1 MNGPTSDRGSPGDVQ
16 ARRGGR
22 RRTGA
27 APADAGRF
35 HRPEAAAREPED
47 LHRRRQVA
55 QRGARPRAVPRPA
68 GPGQDD
74 AGADRGARDGR
85 GLSRH
90 LGPGDPEGRRPRRPA
105 HQPAAAR
112 RAVHRRDPSPQSG
125 DRGDPLSRHG
135 GLPARPDDRRG
146 AGGALGAHRAAALH
160 PGRRHHALGPDDA
173 AAARALRHPAAHGLL
188 RAGRARDDRPSRGA
202 RAQDARW
209 PRTAAR
215 RSPSARAARRAWPT
229 ACCAACATSP
239 PSVAM
244 LWSTPRSPTRR

>member
-1 MNGPTSDRGSPGDVQ
+1 MNDEPIAWWRQ

-27 APADAGRF
+27 APADAGRL

-55 QRGARPRAVPRPA
+55 RRGARPRAVPWPARPR
-68 GPGQDD
+68 QDD

-90 LGPGDPEGRRPRRPA
+90 LGPGDPEGGRPRRPA

-173 AAARALRHPAAHGLL
+173 PAARALRHPAAHGLL

-202 RAQDARW
+202 RAEDADGQGR
-209 PRTAAR
+209 RRGDRQALARHAAR
-215 RSPSARAARRAWPT
+215 RQPPAAPRARLRRGRWP
-229 ACCAACATSP
+229 CCG
-239 PSVAM
+239 
-244 LWSTPRSPTRR
+244 RRQGRPTRR